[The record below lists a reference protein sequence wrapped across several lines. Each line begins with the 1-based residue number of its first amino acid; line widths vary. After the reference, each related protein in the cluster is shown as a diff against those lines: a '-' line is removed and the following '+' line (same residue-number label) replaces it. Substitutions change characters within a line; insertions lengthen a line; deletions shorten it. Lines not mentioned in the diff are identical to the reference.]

1 MKEDT
6 CLTMGIL
13 SLFEVKTLGNDCPNS
28 LIPKQPAVGKVCF
41 ILFLN
46 EIIQVTFF
54 VLFQSNQ
61 QWVITT
67 ISLLFQNNHLWEMIV
82 SFYY

>member
-1 MKEDT
+1 
-6 CLTMGIL
+6 MGIL

-61 QWVITT
+61 Q
-67 ISLLFQNNHLWEMIV
+67 
-82 SFYY
+82 